1 MKDKRVIKTKKN
13 IKNALID
20 LLSQMTFEKISVT
33 EICSRGLVSRITFY
47 TYYED
52 KYKLVEEMF
61 ADYIEEANQTYHAL
75 QEANNPEKNG
85 IRAHQ
90 NLLEAILC
98 MFYDNIAFFI
108 HTGARENPYLYS
120 AYFNCVYCAVLD
132 YLQRHNAIQP
142 KYPFAETAA
151 LICNGMFGVIN
162 TSIAEKKPEAEVRK
176 IARSIYL
183 DLLRSEIFTK

>member
-1 MKDKRVIKTKKN
+1 MDDKRIIKTKKT

-20 LLSQMTFEKISVT
+20 LLSQMPFEKISVT
-33 EICSRGLVSRITFY
+33 EICNQGLVSRITFY
-47 TYYED
+47 AHYDD

-61 ADYIEEANQTYHAL
+61 ADYIKEANQTYHAL
-75 QEANNPEKNG
+75 QESNNPEENG
-85 IRAHQ
+85 IKAHQ

-120 AYFNCVYCAVLD
+120 AYFNCVYRNVLN
-132 YLQRHNAIQP
+132 YLRQHDAIQS
-142 KYPFAETAA
+142 KYPIEETAA

-162 TSIAEKKPEAEVRK
+162 TSIAEKKPEDEVRN

-183 DLLRSEIFTK
+183 DLLESDIFTK